1 MAYRFPDG
9 DYPSPHNFSFLELV
23 PRTRFCNRCGNPNI
37 IRMTLQMTYYIK
49 NRKLGD
55 NRRVN
60 GLMSDMSKISN
71 GEWKEVCLC
80 PPVFAAINLPFR

>member
-1 MAYRFPDG
+1 MQELVDTKL
-9 DYPSPHNFSFLELV
+9 SFLELV

-37 IRMTLQMTYYIK
+37 VRMSLQMFYYIK
-49 NRKLGD
+49 NHNHDSEEMMG
-55 NRRVN
+55 VI
-60 GLMSDMSKISN
+60 SDMNKISA

>member
-1 MAYRFPDG
+1 MVSRIPDG
-9 DYPSPHNFSFLELV
+9 DVQSLNNFSFLELV

-37 IRMTLQMTYYIK
+37 VRMTLQMTYYLK
-49 NRKLGD
+49 THDLD
-55 NRRVN
+55 NERMR

-80 PPVFAAINLPFR
+80 LPVFAAINLPFR